1 LTSNIKICYPHKKK
15 QKGKNMNEQL
25 ASKIRS
31 RLSGGESYDHMS
43 PSSLNIPI
51 QKYIISYVCSTQAMR
66 RQNKVGYK
74 AHSGN
79 LVGNVSQR
87 LLSKYIFKAAEKE
100 EVKPE
105 LFDKIFEYE
114 LDVINK
120 FNEPRDE
127 RDAQCRIEMIPSCKA
142 SIENTLKLVKEVFG
156 DEPLTSERYVHVT
169 PPGLILDILGR
180 IDFETSE
187 NSTENKKGKF
197 LELKSK
203 PVNFRKGKNGLTQT
217 IQKLPAT
224 IDDCEETYMK
234 QVAFYWKATGKKAYL
249 GYVNS
254 EEYKIFE
261 PEDDRLEYYYK
272 QLINKA
278 FTIQNLL
285 EISEGDPKVM
295 AKFVE
300 MPDIRNFY
308 YSDLTEQQVEIT
320 KQLWGM

>member
-1 LTSNIKICYPHKKK
+1 MKHFNIRKIC
-15 QKGKNMNEQL
+15 
-25 ASKIRS
+25 
-31 RLSGGESYDHMS
+31 
-43 PSSLNIPI
+43 SS
-51 QKYIISYVCSTQAMR
+51 
-66 RQNKVGYK
+66 
-74 AHSGN
+74 
-79 LVGNVSQR
+79 VS
-87 LLSKYIFKAAEKE
+87 
-100 EVKPE
+100 
-105 LFDKIFEYE
+105 
-114 LDVINK
+114 
-120 FNEPRDE
+120 
-127 RDAQCRIEMIPSCKA
+127 
-142 SIENTLKLVKEVFG
+142 
-156 DEPLTSERYVHVT
+156 

-180 IDFETSE
+180 IDFEIR

-203 PVNFRKGKNGLTQT
+203 PINFRKGKNGLTQT
-217 IQKLPAT
+217 IQNLPAT

-234 QVAFYWKATGKKAYL
+234 QVAFYLVANNRKKKAYL

-308 YSDLTEQQVEIT
+308 YSDLTPEQVEIT

>member
-1 LTSNIKICYPHKKK
+1 MK
-15 QKGKNMNEQL
+15 EEL
-25 ASKIRS
+25 ANKIRS
-31 RLSGGESYDHMS
+31 KLSGGQGYDHWS

-51 QKYIISYVCSTQAMR
+51 QKYIISYVCSTQEMR

-127 RDAQCRIEMIPSCKA
+127 RDAQCRIEMLPSCKA
-142 SIENTLKLVKEVFG
+142 SIEQTLKLVKQVFG
-156 DEPLTSERYVHVT
+156 DEPLTSERYVSVSH
-169 PPGLILDILGR
+169 PGLILDILGR
-180 IDFETSE
+180 IDFESE
-187 NSTENKKGKF
+187 TKF

-203 PVNFRKGKNGLTQT
+203 PINFRQNKNGLGQT
-217 IQKLPAT
+217 IQKLPAS
-224 IDDCEETYMK
+224 IDDVEISYMK

-249 GYVNS
+249 GYVNQ

-278 FTIQNLL
+278 YTIQNLL

-295 AKFVE
+295 AKYVE
-300 MPDIRNFY
+300 MPDIKNFY
-308 YSDLTEQQVEIT
+308 YSDLTGEQVDIT
-320 KQLWGM
+320 KQLWGI

>member
-1 LTSNIKICYPHKKK
+1 MK
-15 QKGKNMNEQL
+15 EEL
-25 ASKIRS
+25 ANKIRS
-31 RLSGGESYDHMS
+31 KLSGGQGYDHWS

-51 QKYIISYVCSTQAMR
+51 QKYIISYVCSTQEMR

-74 AHSGN
+74 AHYGV
-79 LVGNVSQR
+79 LCGNVAQR

-114 LDVINK
+114 LALINK
-120 FNEPRDE
+120 NEPKNAKDE
-127 RDAQCRIEMIPSCKA
+127 QCRIEMIPSCKA
-142 SIENTLKLVKEVFG
+142 SIEQTLKLVKQVFG
-156 DEPLTSERYVHVT
+156 DETLTSERYVSVSH
-169 PPGLILDILGR
+169 PGLILDILGR
-180 IDFETSE
+180 IDFESE
-187 NSTENKKGKF
+187 TKF

-203 PVNFRKGKNGLTQT
+203 PINFRQNKNGLGQT

-249 GYVNS
+249 GYVNQ
-254 EEYKIFE
+254 EELKVFE
-261 PEDDRLEYYYK
+261 PEDDRLEYYYN

-295 AKFVE
+295 AKYVE
-300 MPDIRNFY
+300 MPDVKNFY
-308 YSDLTEQQVEIT
+308 YSDLTEEQVDIT
-320 KQLWGM
+320 KQLWGI

>member
-1 LTSNIKICYPHKKK
+1 
-15 QKGKNMNEQL
+15 MNEQL

-31 RLSGGESYDHMS
+31 QLSGGESYDHFS

-66 RQNKVGYK
+66 RQNKVGFK
-74 AHSGN
+74 AHYGV
-79 LVGNVSQR
+79 LCGNVAQR

-114 LDVINK
+114 LSLVNK
-120 FNEPRDE
+120 NEPKDE
-127 RDAQCRIEMIPSCKA
+127 RDEQCRIEMIPSCKA
-142 SIENTLKLVKEVFG
+142 SIEQTLKLVKEVFK
-156 DEPLTSERYVHVT
+156 DEPLTSERYVSVSH
-169 PPGLILDILGR
+169 PGLILDILGR
-180 IDFETSE
+180 IDFESE
-187 NSTENKKGKF
+187 TKF

-203 PVNFRKGKNGLTQT
+203 PINFRKGKNGLTQT
-217 IQKLPAT
+217 IQKLPAS
-224 IDDCEETYMK
+224 IDDVEETYMK

-249 GYVNS
+249 GYVNQ

-308 YSDLTEQQVEIT
+308 YSDLTEEQVDIT

>member
-1 LTSNIKICYPHKKK
+1 
-15 QKGKNMNEQL
+15 MNEQL
-25 ASKIRS
+25 ANKIRS
-31 RLSGGESYDHMS
+31 QLSGKESYDHWS

-74 AHSGN
+74 AHAGN
-79 LVGNVSQR
+79 LVGGVSQR

-100 EVKPE
+100 EVQPE
-105 LFDKIFEYE
+105 LFDKIFEHE
-114 LDVINK
+114 LELINK
-120 FNEPRDE
+120 NEPKNAKDE
-127 RDAQCRIEMIPSCKA
+127 QCRIEMIPSCKA
-142 SIENTLKLVKEVFG
+142 SIEQTLKLVKEVFG
-156 DEPLTSERYVHVT
+156 DEALTSERYVHVSH
-169 PPGLILDILGR
+169 PGLILDILGR
-180 IDFETSE
+180 IDFESE
-187 NSTENKKGKF
+187 TKF

-203 PVNFRKGKNGLTQT
+203 PINFRQNKNGLGQT

-224 IDDCEETYMK
+224 IDDCEPTYMK

-261 PEDDRLEYYYK
+261 PEDDRLEYYYN

-285 EISEGDPKVM
+285 EISEGDPKLM
-295 AKFVE
+295 AKYVE
-300 MPDIRNFY
+300 MPDIKNFY
-308 YSDLTEQQVEIT
+308 YSDLSEEQVDIT
-320 KQLWGM
+320 KELWSI

>member
-1 LTSNIKICYPHKKK
+1 
-15 QKGKNMNEQL
+15 MNEQL
-25 ASKIRS
+25 ANTIRS
-31 RLSGGESYDHMS
+31 QLSGGESYDHFS

-74 AHSGN
+74 AYYGA
-79 LVGNVSQR
+79 LCGNVAQR

-105 LFDKIFEYE
+105 LFDKIFEHE
-114 LDVINK
+114 LSIINK
-120 FNEPRDE
+120 NEPKDE
-127 RDAQCRIEMIPSCKA
+127 RDEQCRIEMIPSCKA
-142 SIENTLKLVKEVFG
+142 SIEQTLKLVKEVFK

-169 PPGLILDILGR
+169 PQGLILDILGR
-180 IDFETSE
+180 IDFESE
-187 NSTENKKGKF
+187 NKF

-203 PVNFRKGKNGLTQT
+203 PINFRKNKNGIGQI
-217 IQKLPAT
+217 IQKLPNT

-249 GYVNS
+249 GYINS

-261 PEDDRLEYYYK
+261 PEDDRLEYYYH
-272 QLINKA
+272 QLVNKA

-285 EISEGDPKVM
+285 EVSKGNASQM
-295 AKFVE
+295 AKLME
-300 MPDIRNFY
+300 APDLKNFY
-308 YSDLTEQQVEIT
+308 YSDLTPEQIDIT
-320 KQLWGM
+320 KQLWGL

>member
-1 LTSNIKICYPHKKK
+1 
-15 QKGKNMNEQL
+15 MNEQL
-25 ASKIRS
+25 ANTIRS
-31 RLSGGESYDHMS
+31 QLSGGESYDHFS

-74 AHSGN
+74 AYYGA
-79 LVGNVSQR
+79 LCGNVAQR

-105 LFDKIFEYE
+105 LFDKIFEHE
-114 LDVINK
+114 LSIINK
-120 FNEPRDE
+120 NEPKDE
-127 RDAQCRIEMIPSCKA
+127 RDEQCRIDMIPSCKA
-142 SIENTLKLVKEVFG
+142 SIEQTLKLVKEVFK

-169 PPGLILDILGR
+169 PQGLILDILGR
-180 IDFETSE
+180 IDFESE
-187 NSTENKKGKF
+187 NKF

-203 PVNFRKGKNGLTQT
+203 PINFRKNKNGIGQI
-217 IQKLPAT
+217 IQKLPNT

-249 GYVNS
+249 GYINS

-261 PEDDRLEYYYK
+261 PEDDRLEYYYH

-285 EISEGDPKVM
+285 EVSKGNASQM
-295 AKFVE
+295 AKLVE
-300 MPDIRNFY
+300 APDLKNFY
-308 YSDLTEQQVEIT
+308 YSDLTPEQIDIT
-320 KQLWGM
+320 KQLWGL

>member
-1 LTSNIKICYPHKKK
+1 
-15 QKGKNMNEQL
+15 MNEQL
-25 ASKIRS
+25 ANKIRS
-31 RLSGGESYDHMS
+31 QLSGGESYDHFS

-66 RQNKVGYK
+66 RQNKVGFK
-74 AHSGN
+74 AHYGV
-79 LVGNVSQR
+79 LCGNVAQR

-156 DEPLTSERYVHVT
+156 DEPLTSERYVSVSH
-169 PPGLILDILGR
+169 PGLILDILGR

-203 PVNFRKGKNGLTQT
+203 PINFRQNKEWFGSNNTKTYQ
-217 IQKLPAT
+217 LP
-224 IDDCEETYMK
+224 
-234 QVAFYWKATGKKAYL
+234 
-249 GYVNS
+249 
-254 EEYKIFE
+254 
-261 PEDDRLEYYYK
+261 
-272 QLINKA
+272 
-278 FTIQNLL
+278 
-285 EISEGDPKVM
+285 
-295 AKFVE
+295 
-300 MPDIRNFY
+300 
-308 YSDLTEQQVEIT
+308 
-320 KQLWGM
+320 

>member
-1 LTSNIKICYPHKKK
+1 
-15 QKGKNMNEQL
+15 MNEQL
-25 ASKIRS
+25 ANTIRS
-31 RLSGGESYDHMS
+31 QLSGGESYDHFS

-51 QKYIISYVCSTQAMR
+51 QKYIISYICSTQAMR

-74 AHSGN
+74 AYYGA
-79 LVGNVSQR
+79 LCGNVAQR

-105 LFDKIFEYE
+105 LFDKIFEHE
-114 LDVINK
+114 LSIINK
-120 FNEPRDE
+120 NEPKDE
-127 RDAQCRIEMIPSCKA
+127 RDEQCRIDMIPSCKA
-142 SIENTLKLVKEVFG
+142 SIEQTLKLVKEVFK

-169 PPGLILDILGR
+169 PQGLILDILGR
-180 IDFETSE
+180 IDFESE
-187 NSTENKKGKF
+187 NKF

-203 PVNFRKGKNGLTQT
+203 PINFRKNKNGIGQI
-217 IQKLPAT
+217 IQKLPNT

-249 GYVNS
+249 GYINS

-261 PEDDRLEYYYK
+261 PEDDRLEYYYH

-285 EISEGDPKVM
+285 EVSKGNASQM
-295 AKFVE
+295 AKLVE
-300 MPDIRNFY
+300 APDLKNFY
-308 YSDLTEQQVEIT
+308 YSDLTPEQIDIT
-320 KQLWGM
+320 KQLWGL

>member
-1 LTSNIKICYPHKKK
+1 
-15 QKGKNMNEQL
+15 MNEQL
-25 ASKIRS
+25 ANTIRS
-31 RLSGGESYDHMS
+31 QLSGGESYDHFS

-74 AHSGN
+74 AYYGA
-79 LVGNVSQR
+79 LCGNVAQR

-105 LFDKIFEYE
+105 LFDKIFEHE
-114 LDVINK
+114 LAIINK
-120 FNEPRDE
+120 NEPKDE
-127 RDAQCRIEMIPSCKA
+127 RDEQCRIEMIPSCKA
-142 SIENTLKLVKEVFG
+142 SIEQTLKLVKEVFK

-169 PPGLILDILGR
+169 PQGLILDILGR
-180 IDFETSE
+180 IDFESE
-187 NSTENKKGKF
+187 NKF

-203 PVNFRKGKNGLTQT
+203 PINFRKNKNGMGQI
-217 IQKLPAT
+217 IQKLPNT

-249 GYVNS
+249 GYINS

-261 PEDDRLEYYYK
+261 PEDDRLEYYYH
-272 QLINKA
+272 QLVNKA

-285 EISEGDPKVM
+285 EVSKGDARQM
-295 AKFVE
+295 AKLVE
-300 MPDIRNFY
+300 APDLKNFY
-308 YSDLTEQQVEIT
+308 YSDLTPEQIDIT
-320 KQLWGM
+320 KQLWGL

>member
-1 LTSNIKICYPHKKK
+1 MWIVK
-15 QKGKNMNEQL
+15 QINEREIMNEQL

-31 RLSGGESYDHMS
+31 QLSGKESYDHWS

-51 QKYIISYVCSTQAMR
+51 QKYIISYVCSTQEMR
-66 RQNKVGYK
+66 RKNKVGYK

-100 EVKPE
+100 EVQPE
-105 LFDKIFEYE
+105 LFDKIFEHE
-114 LDVINK
+114 LELINK
-120 FNEPRDE
+120 NEPKNAKDE
-127 RDAQCRIEMIPSCKA
+127 QCRIEMIPSCKA
-142 SIENTLKLVKEVFG
+142 SIEQTLKLVKEVFN
-156 DEPLTSERYVHVT
+156 DEALTSERYVHVSH
-169 PPGLILDILGR
+169 PGLILDILGR
-180 IDFETSE
+180 LDFESE
-187 NSTENKKGKF
+187 NKF

-203 PVNFRKGKNGLTQT
+203 PINFRQNKNGLGQT
-217 IQKLPAT
+217 IQKLHAS
-224 IDDCEETYMK
+224 IEDVETSYMR
-234 QVAFYWKATGKKAYL
+234 QVAFYWVSNNRKKKAYL

-285 EISEGDPKVM
+285 EISEGDPKLM
-295 AKFVE
+295 AKYVE
-300 MPDIRNFY
+300 MPDVKNFY
-308 YSDLTEQQVEIT
+308 YSDLTEEQVDIT
-320 KQLWGM
+320 KELWGI